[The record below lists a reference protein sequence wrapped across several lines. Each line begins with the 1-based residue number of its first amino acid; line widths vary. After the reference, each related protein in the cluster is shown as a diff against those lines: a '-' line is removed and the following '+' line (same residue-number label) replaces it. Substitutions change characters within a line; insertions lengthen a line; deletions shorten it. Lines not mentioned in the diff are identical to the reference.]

1 MADNITLKTYKG
13 GNVTPQDDAI
23 IYETAIPGS
32 GIFKG
37 CEVTYARGNVLHIS
51 QGFGMIRGRFFEVY
65 ETEIDVRLADVGETL
80 QGRVYI
86 HLDLSNADEP
96 IKILA
101 QAAVELPPLDADVNI
116 NYNNSS
122 YDLELAIFN
131 VSSAGLSGLTK
142 VFPTLKAGSGGGGGG
157 GETLT
162 RATSYAV
169 GDAVTAVGAPGWATL
184 VCTQAGT
191 TAAYEPSGYSKIT
204 KAGDMVLDGT
214 AVFTA
219 RNIIGELDGLIS
231 TTGTLEESMQTLD
244 KKVAEMMSSTGLV
257 MKLVSL
263 DEYRALESY
272 SASTIYLCYED
283 VATKRVTRIFV
294 GEDRVYAAGVKVT
307 YQIDTGYSL
316 ERTVPDRED
325 AIAAAPP
332 ATLEGYTFVG
342 WRQDDSAE
350 KKVLSEFIISSE
362 EPVTLYAVFKKQ
374 MTIGLMP
381 NGGTLA
387 ETGATESFTAYCYY
401 NNGNAQSEP
410 ITVPAS
416 PYTRKNMSFCG
427 WSADSL
433 STPSYKPGEMGVFP
447 AEAVLYAMWVVTEY
461 DFPYTG
467 DYVQFTIPQDGI
479 YEFEVWGGSGG
490 AAKVDDLV
498 AEGGL
503 GGHSKGYKKMKKGE
517 VLYVYNGGGANGTYP
532 GTNGGAYGYNYTN
545 GKQYGGGGGGST
557 HVATKSGTLGYTSS
571 SNGLNYN
578 NRNSILIVAGG
589 GGGGAIDN
597 GTVHKGGDG
606 GGERGGDGS
615 GGALGGRQI
624 STSSYP
630 SDNFGRAPSTS
641 SSSGTC
647 SSGGGGGWFGGNYGT
662 KGESGAGGSGYVD
675 GVAPF
680 THNGKYYPAETDAG
694 VNEGHG
700 KAFIRYVECA

>member
-101 QAAVELPPLDADVNI
+101 QAAAELPPLDADVNI

-122 YDLELAIFN
+122 YDLELAIFT
-131 VSSAGLSGLTK
+131 VSSAGLDGLTK

-191 TAAYEPSGYSKIT
+191 TAASEPSGYSRIT
-204 KAGDMVLDGT
+204 KVGDKVLDGT

-219 RNIIGELDGLIS
+219 RNIIGELDGVIS
-231 TTGTLEESMQTLD
+231 SNASLGESVQTLD
-244 KKVAEMMSSTGLV
+244 EKVAEMMSSTGLV

-263 DEYRALESY
+263 DEYRAMESY
-272 SASTIYLCYED
+272 SATTIYLCYED
-283 VATKRVTRIFV
+283 EAAKRVTRIFV

-332 ATLEGYTFVG
+332 AALEGYTFVG

-350 KKVLSEFIISSE
+350 KKVLSEFIITSE
-362 EPVTLYAVFKKQ
+362 EPFTLYAVFKKQ

-387 ETGATESFTAYCYY
+387 ETGASESFIAFCYY
-401 NNGNAQSEP
+401 NNGNSQSEP
-410 ITVPAS
+410 TTVPAS

-433 STPSYKPGEMGVFP
+433 STPSYKPGEKGVFP
-447 AEAVLYAMWVVTEY
+447 AGATLYAMWVTTEY
-461 DFPYTG
+461 DFVYTG
-467 DYVQFTIPQDGI
+467 SYVQFTIPQDGI

-490 AAKVDDLV
+490 DAKVDTLV

-503 GGHSKGYKKMKKGE
+503 GGHSKGYKKMKKDE
-517 VLYVYNGGGANGTYP
+517 VLYIYNGGAANGTSP
-532 GTNGGAYGYNYTN
+532 GTNGGGGGSNYAS
-545 GKQYGGGGGGST
+545 GKQYGAGGGGST
-557 HVATKSGTLGYTSS
+557 HVATRSGALGYGNSS
-571 SNGLNYN
+571 GLNYT
-578 NRNSILIVAGG
+578 NRECVLIVAGG
-589 GGGGAIDN
+589 GGGGGIDN
-597 GTVHKGGDG
+597 GAIHKGGHG

-624 STSSYP
+624 STGSSP
-630 SDNFGRAPSTS
+630 STNFGYAPTYSYSNTAE
-641 SSSGTC
+641 
-647 SSGGGGGWFGGNYGT
+647 SGGGGGWFGGNYGLR
-662 KGESGAGGSGYVD
+662 GESGAGGSGYVG

-680 THNGKYYPAETDAG
+680 THNGKYYPAETEAG
-694 VNEGHG
+694 VNEGNG

>member
-65 ETEIDVRLADVGETL
+65 ETEVDVRLADVGETL

-101 QAAVELPPLDADVNI
+101 QAAAELPPLDADVNI

-122 YDLELAIFN
+122 YDLELAIFT
-131 VSSAGLSGLTK
+131 VSSAGLDGLTK

-191 TAAYEPSGYSKIT
+191 TAASEPSGYSRIT
-204 KAGDMVLDGT
+204 KVGDKVLDGT

-219 RNIIGELDGLIS
+219 RNIIGELDGVIS
-231 TTGTLEESMQTLD
+231 SNASLGESVQTLD
-244 KKVAEMMSSTGLV
+244 EKVAEMMSSTGLV

-263 DEYRALESY
+263 DEYRAMESY
-272 SASTIYLCYED
+272 SATTIYLCYED
-283 VATKRVTRIFV
+283 EATKRVTRIFV

-325 AIAAAPP
+325 AIAAAPD

-342 WRQDDSAE
+342 WRQDNSAE

-374 MTIGLMP
+374 MIIGLMP

-387 ETGATESFTAYCYY
+387 GSGSAESFTAFCYY
-401 NNGNAQSEP
+401 NNGNSQSEP
-410 ITVPAS
+410 TTVPAS

-427 WSADSL
+427 WSIDSL
-433 STPSYKPGEMGVFP
+433 STPSYKPGEKGVFP
-447 AEAVLYAMWVVTEY
+447 AGATLYAMWVTTEY
-461 DFPYTG
+461 DFVYTG
-467 DYVQFTIPQDGI
+467 SYVQFTIPQDGI

-490 AAKVDDLV
+490 DAKVDALV

-503 GGHSKGYKKMKKGE
+503 GGHSKGYKKMKKDE
-517 VLYVYNGGGANGTYP
+517 VLYIYNGGAANGTSP
-532 GTNGGAYGYNYTN
+532 GTNGGGGGSNYAS
-545 GKQYGGGGGGST
+545 GKQYGAGGGGST
-557 HVATKSGTLGYTSS
+557 HVATRSGALGYGNSS
-571 SNGLNYN
+571 GLNYT
-578 NRNSILIVAGG
+578 NRECVLIVAGG
-589 GGGGAIDN
+589 GGGGGIDN
-597 GTVHKGGDG
+597 GAIHKGGHG

-624 STSSYP
+624 STGSSP
-630 SDNFGRAPSTS
+630 STNFGYAPTYSYSNTAE
-641 SSSGTC
+641 
-647 SSGGGGGWFGGNYGT
+647 SGGGGGWFGGNYGLR
-662 KGESGAGGSGYVD
+662 GESGAGGSGYVG

-680 THNGKYYPAETDAG
+680 THNGKYYPAETEAG
-694 VNEGHG
+694 VNEGNG

>member
-101 QAAVELPPLDADVNI
+101 QAAAELPPLDADVNI

-122 YDLELAIFN
+122 YDLELAIFT
-131 VSSAGLSGLTK
+131 VSSAGLDGLTK

-191 TAAYEPSGYSKIT
+191 TAASEPSGYSRIT
-204 KAGDMVLDGT
+204 KVGDKVLDGT

-219 RNIIGELDGLIS
+219 RNIIGELDEVIS
-231 TTGTLEESMQTLD
+231 STASLGESMTELD
-244 KKVAEMMSSTGLV
+244 SKVTEMMSSTGLV

-263 DEYRALESY
+263 DEYRAMESY
-272 SASTIYLCYED
+272 SATTIYLCYED
-283 VATKRVTRIFV
+283 EATKRVTRIFV

-307 YQIDTGYSL
+307 YQIDTGYAL

-332 ATLEGYTFVG
+332 AALEGYTFVG
-342 WRQDDSAE
+342 WRQDDLAE

-410 ITVPAS
+410 TTVPAS

-427 WSADSL
+427 WSIDSL
-433 STPSYKPGEMGVFP
+433 STPSYKPGEKGVFP
-447 AEAVLYAMWVVTEY
+447 AEAALYAMWVATEY
-461 DFPYTG
+461 DFPFTG
-467 DYVQFTIPQDGI
+467 TYVQFTIPQDGI

-490 AAKVDDLV
+490 DAKVDSLV

-503 GGHSKGYKKMKKGE
+503 GGHSKGYRKMKKDE
-517 VLYVYNGGGANGTYP
+517 VVYIFNGGGANSTSAGA
-532 GTNGGAYGYNYTN
+532 NGGAGGYNYTSS
-545 GKQYGGGGGGST
+545 KQYGAGGGGST
-557 HVATKSGTLGYTSS
+557 HVATKPYGLGTNSS
-571 SNGLNYN
+571 SGPSYA
-578 NRNSILIVAGG
+578 NRSSILIVAGG
-589 GGGGAIDN
+589 GGGGGIDN
-597 GTVHKGGDG
+597 GTAHKGGDG
-606 GGERGGDGS
+606 GGERGGNGS

-624 STSSYP
+624 STSSSP
-630 SDNFGRAPSTS
+630 SENFGIGDYY
-641 SSSGTC
+641 SSSGTA
-647 SSGGGGGWFGGNYGT
+647 SSGGGGGWFGGNYGLR
-662 KGESGAGGSGYVD
+662 GESGAGGSGYVD

-680 THNGKYYPAETDAG
+680 THNGKYYPAETEAG
-694 VNEGHG
+694 VNEGNG
-700 KAFIRYVECA
+700 RAFIRYVECA

>member
-1 MADNITLKTYKG
+1 MADNIVLKTYKG

-101 QAAVELPPLDADVNI
+101 QAAAELPPLDADVNI

-122 YDLELAIFN
+122 YDLELAIFT
-131 VSSAGLSGLTK
+131 VSSAGLDGLTK

-191 TAAYEPSGYSKIT
+191 TAASEPSGYSRIT
-204 KAGDMVLDGT
+204 KVGDRVLDGT
-214 AVFTA
+214 AIFTA
-219 RNIIGELDGLIS
+219 RNIIGELDGVIS
-231 TTGTLEESMQTLD
+231 TTETLEESMQTLD
-244 KKVAEMMSSTGLV
+244 EKVAEMMSSTGLV

-263 DEYRALESY
+263 DEYRAMESY
-272 SASTIYLCYED
+272 SATTIYLCYED
-283 VATKRVTRIFV
+283 EATKRVTRIFV

-325 AIAAAPP
+325 AIAAAPD
-332 ATLEGYTFVG
+332 AALEGYTFVG
-342 WRQDDSAE
+342 WRQDNSAE

-362 EPVTLYAVFKKQ
+362 EPVTLYAVFRKQ

-387 ETGATESFTAYCYY
+387 ESGAEESFTAFCYY

-410 ITVPAS
+410 TTVPAN

-427 WSADSL
+427 WSIDSL
-433 STPSYKPGEMGVFP
+433 STPSYKPGEKGVFP
-447 AEAVLYAMWVVTEY
+447 AEAALYAMWVTTEY

-467 DYVQFTIPQDGI
+467 NYVQFVIPQDGI
-479 YEFEVWGGSGG
+479 YEFEVWGASGG
-490 AAKVDDLV
+490 EAKGDNLV

-503 GGHSKGYKKMKKGE
+503 GGHSKGYKKMKKDE
-517 VLYVYNGGGANGTYP
+517 VIYVYNGGSPSGTSYGANG
-532 GTNGGAYGYNYTN
+532 GGNGYNYASS
-545 GKQYGGGGGGST
+545 KQYGAGGGGST
-557 HVATKSGTLGYTSS
+557 HVATKPYGLGTNSS
-571 SNGLNYN
+571 SGPSYA
-578 NRNSILIVAGG
+578 NRSSILIVAGG
-589 GGGGAIDN
+589 GGGGGIDN
-597 GTVHKGGDG
+597 GTAHKGGDG
-606 GGERGGDGS
+606 GGERGGNGS

-624 STSSYP
+624 STSSSP
-630 SDNFGRAPSTS
+630 SENFGMGDYYP
-641 SSSGTC
+641 SSGTA
-647 SSGGGGGWFGGNYGT
+647 SSGGGGGWFGGNYGMY
-662 KGESGAGGSGYVD
+662 GQSGAGGSGYVD

-680 THNGKYYPAETDAG
+680 THNGKYYPAETEAG
-694 VNEGHG
+694 VNEGNG
-700 KAFIRYVECA
+700 RAFIRYVECA

>member
-65 ETEIDVRLADVGETL
+65 ETEVDVRLADVGETL

-101 QAAVELPPLDADVNI
+101 QAAAELPPLDADVNI

-122 YDLELAIFN
+122 YDLELAIFT
-131 VSSAGLSGLTK
+131 VSSAGLDGLTK

-191 TAAYEPSGYSKIT
+191 TAASEPSGYSRIT
-204 KAGDMVLDGT
+204 KVGDKVLDGT

-219 RNIIGELDGLIS
+219 RNIIGELDGVIS
-231 TTGTLEESMQTLD
+231 SNASLGESVQTLD
-244 KKVAEMMSSTGLV
+244 EKVAEMMSSTGLV

-263 DEYRALESY
+263 DEYRAMESY
-272 SASTIYLCYED
+272 SATTIYLCYED
-283 VATKRVTRIFV
+283 EATKRVTRIFV

-325 AIAAAPP
+325 AIAAAPD
-332 ATLEGYTFVG
+332 AALEGYTFVG
-342 WRQDDSAE
+342 WRQDNSAE

-362 EPVTLYAVFKKQ
+362 EPVTLYAVFRKQ

-381 NGGTLA
+381 NGGTLS
-387 ETGATESFTAYCYY
+387 ESGAKENFTVYCYY
-401 NNGNAQSEP
+401 NNGNSQSEP
-410 ITVPAS
+410 TTVPAS

-427 WSADSL
+427 WSIDSL
-433 STPSYKPGEMGVFP
+433 STPSYKPGEKGVFP
-447 AEAVLYAMWVVTEY
+447 AEAALYAMWVTTEY

-467 DYVQFTIPQDGI
+467 NYVQFVIPQDGI
-479 YEFEVWGGSGG
+479 YEFEVWGASGG
-490 AAKVDDLV
+490 EAKGDNLV

-503 GGHSKGYKKMKKGE
+503 GGHSKGYKKMKKDE
-517 VLYVYNGGGANGTYP
+517 VIYVYNGGSPNGTSYGANG
-532 GTNGGAYGYNYTN
+532 GGNGYNYASS
-545 GKQYGGGGGGST
+545 KQYGAGGGGST
-557 HVATKSGTLGYTSS
+557 HVATKPYGLGTNSS
-571 SNGLNYN
+571 SGPSYA
-578 NRNSILIVAGG
+578 NRSSILIVAGDG
-589 GGGGAIDN
+589 GGGGIDN
-597 GTVHKGGDG
+597 GTAHKGGDG
-606 GGERGGDGS
+606 GGERGGNGS

-624 STSSYP
+624 STSSSP
-630 SDNFGRAPSTS
+630 SENFGMGDYYS
-641 SSSGTC
+641 SSSAA
-647 SSGGGGGWFGGNYGT
+647 SSGGGGGWFGGNYGQY
-662 KGESGAGGSGYVD
+662 GQSGAGGSGYVD

-680 THNGKYYPAETDAG
+680 THNGKYYPAETEAG
-694 VNEGHG
+694 VNEGNG
-700 KAFIRYVECA
+700 RAFIRYVECA

>member
-101 QAAVELPPLDADVNI
+101 QAAAELPPLDADVNI

-122 YDLELAIFN
+122 YDLELAIFT
-131 VSSAGLSGLTK
+131 VSSAGLNGLTK

-191 TAAYEPSGYSKIT
+191 TAASEPSGYSRIT
-204 KAGDMVLDGT
+204 KAGDKVLDGT

-219 RNIIGELDGLIS
+219 RNIIGELDGVIS
-231 TTGTLEESMQTLD
+231 DVSSMGESMTELD
-244 KKVAEMMSSTGLV
+244 SKVTEMMSSTGLV

-272 SASTIYLCYED
+272 SATTIYLCYED
-283 VATKRVTRIFV
+283 EATKRVTRIFV

-307 YQIDTGYSL
+307 YQIDTGYAL

-332 ATLEGYTFVG
+332 AALEGYTFVG
-342 WRQDDSAE
+342 WRQDGSAE
-350 KKVLSEFIISSE
+350 KKVLSEYIISSE

-387 ETGATESFTAYCYY
+387 ETGAKESFTAFCYY
-401 NNGNAQSEP
+401 NNGNSQSEP
-410 ITVPAS
+410 TTVPAS

-427 WSADSL
+427 WSIDSL
-433 STPSYKPGEMGVFP
+433 STPSYKPGESGVFP
-447 AEAVLYAMWVVTEY
+447 ADATLYAMWVTTEY

-467 DYVQFTIPQDGI
+467 NYVQFTIPQDGI
-479 YEFEVWGGSGG
+479 YEFEVWGASGG
-490 AAKVDDLV
+490 AAKVDSLT

-503 GGHSKGYKKMKKGE
+503 GGHSKGCKKMKKDE
-517 VLYVYNGGGANGTYP
+517 VIYIFNGGSPNGTSSGVNGGGNGC
-532 GTNGGAYGYNYTN
+532 NYTSS
-545 GKQYGGGGGGST
+545 KQYGAGGGGAT
-557 HVATKSGTLGYTSS
+557 HVATKPYGIGTNSS
-571 SNGLNYN
+571 SGPTYA
-578 NRNSILIVAGG
+578 NRSCILIVAGG
-589 GGGGAIDN
+589 GGGGGIDN

-624 STSSYP
+624 STGSSP
-630 SDNFGRAPSTS
+630 SSNFGLGAYYSSTS
-641 SSSGTC
+641 TC
-647 SSGGGGGWFGGNYGT
+647 SSGGGGGWFGGNYGLR
-662 KGESGAGGSGYVD
+662 GESGAGGSGYVD

-680 THNGKYYPAETDAG
+680 THNGKYYPAETEAG
-694 VNEGHG
+694 VNEGNG

>member
-1 MADNITLKTYKG
+1 MADNIVLKTYKG

-101 QAAVELPPLDADVNI
+101 QAAAELPPLDADVNI

-122 YDLELAIFN
+122 YDLELAIFT
-131 VSSAGLSGLTK
+131 VSSAGLDGLTK

-169 GDAVTAVGAPGWATL
+169 GDAVTAVGAPGWATF

-191 TAAYEPSGYSKIT
+191 TAASEPSGYSRIT
-204 KAGDMVLDGT
+204 KVGDKVLDGT

-219 RNIIGELDGLIS
+219 RNIIGELDGVIS
-231 TTGTLEESMQTLD
+231 SNASLGESVQTLD
-244 KKVAEMMSSTGLV
+244 EKVAEMMSSTGLV

-263 DEYRALESY
+263 DEYRAMESY
-272 SASTIYLCYED
+272 SATTIYLCYED
-283 VATKRVTRIFV
+283 ETTKRVTRIFV

-307 YQIDTGYSL
+307 YQIDTGYAL

-332 ATLEGYTFVG
+332 AALEGYTFVG
-342 WRQDDSAE
+342 WRQDDTAE
-350 KKVLSEFIISSE
+350 KKVLSEYLISSE
-362 EPVTLYAVFKKQ
+362 EPVTLYAVFRKQ

-387 ETGATESFTAYCYY
+387 ETGAAESFMAYCYY
-401 NNGNAQSEP
+401 NNGNSQSEP
-410 ITVPAS
+410 TTVPAS

-427 WSADSL
+427 WSIDSL
-433 STPSYKPGEMGVFP
+433 STPSYKPGEKGVFP
-447 AEAVLYAMWVVTEY
+447 AGATLYAMWVTTEY

-467 DYVQFTIPQDGI
+467 NYVQFVIPQDGI

-490 AAKVDDLV
+490 SAKVDSLV

-503 GGHSKGYKKMKKGE
+503 GGHSKGYKKMKKDE
-517 VLYVYNGGGANGTYP
+517 VVYVYNGGAANGTSP
-532 GTNGGAYGYNYTN
+532 GTNGGGGGSNYAS
-545 GKQYGGGGGGST
+545 GKQYGAGGGGST
-557 HVATKSGTLGYTSS
+557 HVATRSGALGYGNSS
-571 SNGLNYN
+571 GLNYT
-578 NRNSILIVAGG
+578 NRECVLIVAGG
-589 GGGGAIDN
+589 GGGGGIDN
-597 GTVHKGGDG
+597 GAIHKGGHG

-624 STSSYP
+624 STGSSP
-630 SDNFGRAPSTS
+630 STNFGYAPTYSYSNTAE
-641 SSSGTC
+641 
-647 SSGGGGGWFGGNYGT
+647 SGGGGGWFGGNYGLR
-662 KGESGAGGSGYVD
+662 GESGAGGSGYVD

-680 THNGKYYPAETDAG
+680 THNGKYYPAETEAG
-694 VNEGHG
+694 VNEGNG

>member
-80 QGRVYI
+80 DGRVYI

-101 QAAVELPPLDADVNI
+101 QAAAELPPLDADVNI

-122 YDLELAIFN
+122 YDLELAIFT
-131 VSSAGLSGLTK
+131 VSSAGLDGLTK

-191 TAAYEPSGYSKIT
+191 TAASEPSGYSRIT
-204 KAGDMVLDGT
+204 KVGDRVLDGT

-219 RNIIGELDGLIS
+219 RNIIGELDGVIS
-231 TTGTLEESMQTLD
+231 SNASLGESVQTLD
-244 KKVAEMMSSTGLV
+244 ERVTEMMSSTGLV

-263 DEYRALESY
+263 DEYRAMESY
-272 SASTIYLCYED
+272 SATTIYLCYED
-283 VATKRVTRIFV
+283 EATKRVTRIFV

-325 AIAAAPP
+325 AIAAAPD
-332 ATLEGYTFVG
+332 AALEGYTFVG
-342 WRQDDSAE
+342 WRQDNSAE

-374 MTIGLMP
+374 MIIGLMP

-387 ETGATESFTAYCYY
+387 GSGSAESFTAFCYY
-401 NNGNAQSEP
+401 NNGNSQSEP
-410 ITVPAS
+410 TTVPAS

-427 WSADSL
+427 WSIDSL
-433 STPSYKPGEMGVFP
+433 STPSYKPGEKGVFP
-447 AEAVLYAMWVVTEY
+447 AGATLYAMWVTTEY
-461 DFPYTG
+461 DFVYTG
-467 DYVQFTIPQDGI
+467 SYVQFTIPQDGI

-490 AAKVDDLV
+490 DAKVDALV

-503 GGHSKGYKKMKKGE
+503 GGHSKGYKKMKKDE
-517 VLYVYNGGGANGTYP
+517 VLYIYNGGAANGTSP
-532 GTNGGAYGYNYTN
+532 GTNGGGGGSNYAS
-545 GKQYGGGGGGST
+545 GKQYGAGGGGST
-557 HVATKSGTLGYTSS
+557 HVATRSGALGYGNSS
-571 SNGLNYN
+571 GLNYT
-578 NRNSILIVAGG
+578 NRECVLIVAGG
-589 GGGGAIDN
+589 GGGGGIDN
-597 GTVHKGGDG
+597 GAIHKGGHG

-624 STSSYP
+624 STGSSP
-630 SDNFGRAPSTS
+630 STNFGYAPTYSYSNTAE
-641 SSSGTC
+641 
-647 SSGGGGGWFGGNYGT
+647 SGGGGGWFGGNYGLR
-662 KGESGAGGSGYVD
+662 GESGAGGSGYVG

-680 THNGKYYPAETDAG
+680 THNGKYYPAETEAG
-694 VNEGHG
+694 VNEGNG

>member
-101 QAAVELPPLDADVNI
+101 QAAAELPPLDADVNI

-122 YDLELAIFN
+122 YDLELAIFT
-131 VSSAGLSGLTK
+131 VSSAGLDGLTK

-157 GETLT
+157 ETLT
-162 RATSYAV
+162 RATSYSV

-191 TAAYEPSGYSKIT
+191 TAASEPSGYSRIT
-204 KAGDMVLDGT
+204 KVGDKVLDGT

-219 RNIIGELDGLIS
+219 RNIIGELDGVIS
-231 TTGTLEESMQTLD
+231 SNASLGESVQTLD
-244 KKVAEMMSSTGLV
+244 EKVAEMMSSTGLV

-263 DEYRALESY
+263 DEYRAMESY
-272 SASTIYLCYED
+272 SATTIYLCYED
-283 VATKRVTRIFV
+283 EATKRVTRIFV

-332 ATLEGYTFVG
+332 AALEGYTFVG

-350 KKVLSEFIISSE
+350 KKVLSEYLISSE

-381 NGGTLA
+381 NGGTLS
-387 ETGATESFTAYCYY
+387 ESGAKENFTVYCYY

-410 ITVPAS
+410 TTVPAN

-427 WSADSL
+427 WSIDSL

-447 AEAVLYAMWVVTEY
+447 AGATLYAMWVTTEY

-467 DYVQFTIPQDGI
+467 SYVQFTIPQDGI

-490 AAKVDDLV
+490 SAKVDSLV

-503 GGHSKGYKKMKKGE
+503 GGHSKGYKKMKKDE
-517 VLYVYNGGGANGTYP
+517 VVYVYNGGSANGTSP
-532 GTNGGAYGYNYTN
+532 GTNGGGGGSNYAS
-545 GKQYGGGGGGST
+545 GKQYGASGGGST
-557 HVATKSGTLGYTSS
+557 HVATRSGALGYGNSS
-571 SNGLNYN
+571 GLNYTS
-578 NRNSILIVAGG
+578 RECVLIVAGG
-589 GGGGAIDN
+589 GGGGGIDN
-597 GTVHKGGDG
+597 GAIHKGGHG

-624 STSSYP
+624 STGSSP
-630 SDNFGRAPSTS
+630 STNFGYAPTYSYSNTAE
-641 SSSGTC
+641 
-647 SSGGGGGWFGGNYGT
+647 SGGGGGWFGGNYGLR
-662 KGESGAGGSGYVD
+662 GESGAGGSGYVD

-680 THNGKYYPAETDAG
+680 THNGKYYPAETEAG
-694 VNEGHG
+694 VNEGNG
-700 KAFIRYVECA
+700 RAFIRYVECA

>member
-1 MADNITLKTYKG
+1 MADNIVLKTYKG

-101 QAAVELPPLDADVNI
+101 QAAAELPPLDADVNI

-122 YDLELAIFN
+122 YDLELAIFT
-131 VSSAGLSGLTK
+131 VSSAGLDGLTK

-162 RATSYAV
+162 RATAYAV

-191 TAAYEPSGYSKIT
+191 TAASEPSGYSRIT
-204 KAGDMVLDGT
+204 KVGDKVLDGT

-219 RNIIGELDGLIS
+219 RNIIGELDGVIS
-231 TTGTLEESMQTLD
+231 SNASLGESVQTLD
-244 KKVAEMMSSTGLV
+244 ERVTEMMSSTDLV

-263 DEYRALESY
+263 DEYRAMESY
-272 SASTIYLCYED
+272 SATTIYLCYED
-283 VATKRVTRIFV
+283 EATKRVTRIFV

-325 AIAAAPP
+325 AIAAAPD
-332 ATLEGYTFVG
+332 AALEGYTFVG
-342 WRQDDSAE
+342 WRQDNSAE
-350 KKVLSEFIISSE
+350 KKVLSEYLISSE

-387 ETGATESFTAYCYY
+387 ESGAEESFTAFCYY
-401 NNGNAQSEP
+401 NNGNSQSEP
-410 ITVPAS
+410 TTVPAS

-427 WSADSL
+427 WSIDSL
-433 STPSYKPGEMGVFP
+433 STPSYKPGEKGVFP
-447 AEAVLYAMWVVTEY
+447 AEAALYAMWVTTEY

-467 DYVQFTIPQDGI
+467 NYVQFVIPQDGI
-479 YEFEVWGGSGG
+479 YEFEVWGASGA
-490 AAKVDDLV
+490 AAKVDSLT

-503 GGHSKGYKKMKKGE
+503 GGHSKGYKKMKKDE
-517 VLYVYNGGGANGTYP
+517 VIYVYNGGSPNGTSYGANG
-532 GTNGGAYGYNYTN
+532 GGNGYNYASS
-545 GKQYGGGGGGST
+545 KQYGAGGGGST
-557 HVATKSGTLGYTSS
+557 HVATKPYGLGTNSS
-571 SNGLNYN
+571 SGPSYA
-578 NRNSILIVAGG
+578 NRSSILIVAGG
-589 GGGGAIDN
+589 GGGGGIDN
-597 GTVHKGGDG
+597 GTAHKGGDG
-606 GGERGGDGS
+606 GGERGGNGS

-624 STSSYP
+624 STSSSP
-630 SDNFGRAPSTS
+630 SENFGMGDYYS
-641 SSSGTC
+641 SSSAA
-647 SSGGGGGWFGGNYGT
+647 SSGGGGGWFGGNYGMY
-662 KGESGAGGSGYVD
+662 GQSGAGGSGYVD

-680 THNGKYYPAETDAG
+680 THNGKYYPAETEAG
-694 VNEGHG
+694 VNEGNG
-700 KAFIRYVECA
+700 RAFIRYVECA

>member
-101 QAAVELPPLDADVNI
+101 QAAAELPPLDADVNI

-122 YDLELAIFN
+122 YDLELAVFT
-131 VSSAGLSGLTK
+131 VSSAGLDNLTK
-142 VFPTLKAGSGGGGGG
+142 VFPTLKAGSGGSGGG

-162 RATSYAV
+162 RATSYSV

-191 TAAYEPSGYSKIT
+191 TAAYEPSGYSRIT
-204 KAGDMVLDGT
+204 KAGDKVLDGT

-219 RNIIGELDGLIS
+219 RNIIGELDSVIS
-231 TTGTLEESMQTLD
+231 SNASLGESMTELD
-244 KKVAEMMSSTGLV
+244 TKVAEMMSSTGLV

-263 DEYRALESY
+263 AEYQELESY
-272 SASTIYLCYED
+272 SANTIYLCYED
-283 VATKRVTRIFV
+283 TETRRVTRIFV

-307 YQIDTGYSL
+307 YQIDNGYVL
-316 ERTVPDRED
+316 ERTVPDGED
-325 AIAAAPP
+325 AVSAAPP
-332 ATLEGYTFVG
+332 AALEGYTFVG

-350 KKVLSEFIISSE
+350 KKVLSEFLISSE
-362 EPVTLYAVFKKQ
+362 EPVTLYAVFRKQ

-381 NGGTLA
+381 NGGTLK
-387 ETGATESFTAYCYY
+387 EGGAKESFTAFCYY

-410 ITVPAS
+410 TTVPAS

-427 WSADSL
+427 WSIDSL
-433 STPSYKPGEMGVFP
+433 STPSYKPGEKGVFP
-447 AEAVLYAMWVVTEY
+447 ADATLYAMWVTTEY

-467 DYVQFTIPQDGI
+467 TYVQFTIPQDGI

-490 AAKVDDLV
+490 DAKADSLV

-503 GGHSKGYKKMKKGE
+503 GGHSKGYKKMKKDE
-517 VLYVYNGGGANGTYP
+517 IIYVFNGGSGNGTSS
-532 GTNGGAYGYNYTN
+532 GTNGGESGYNYAS
-545 GKQYGGGGGGST
+545 GKQYGAGGGGCT
-557 HVATKSGTLGYTSS
+557 HVATRYGALGYNNSG
-571 SNGLNYN
+571 GLSYA
-578 NRNSILIVAGG
+578 NRDCVLIVAGG
-589 GGGGAIDN
+589 GGGGGIDN
-597 GTVHKGGDG
+597 GTIHKGGSG
-606 GGERGGDGS
+606 GGERGGNGS

-624 STSSYP
+624 STGSSP
-630 SDNFGRAPSTS
+630 STNFGYAPSYSAS
-641 SSSGTC
+641 STAE
-647 SSGGGGGWFGGNYGT
+647 SGGGGGWFGGHYGLR
-662 KGESGAGGSGYVD
+662 GESGAGGSGYVD

-680 THNGKYYPAETDAG
+680 THNGKYYPAETEAG
-694 VNEGHG
+694 VNKGNG
-700 KAFIRYVECA
+700 KAFIRYIECA

>member
-122 YDLELAIFN
+122 YDLELAIFS

-157 GETLT
+157 GESLT
-162 RATSYAV
+162 RATSYSV

-191 TAAYEPSGYSKIT
+191 TAAYEPSGYSRIT

-244 KKVAEMMSSTGLV
+244 EKVAEMMSSTGLV

-263 DEYRALESY
+263 DGYLALESY
-272 SASTIYLCYED
+272 SATTIYLCYED
-283 VATKRVTRIFV
+283 ETTKRVTRIFV

-316 ERTVPDRED
+316 ESTVPDRED
-325 AIAAAPP
+325 AIAAAPSV
-332 ATLEGYTFVG
+332 ALEGYTFVG
-342 WRQDDSAE
+342 WRQDSSAE

-387 ETGATESFTAYCYY
+387 ETGAAESFTAYCYY

-410 ITVPAS
+410 TTVPAS
-416 PYTRKNMSFCG
+416 PYTRNGMSFCG

-447 AEAVLYAMWVVTEY
+447 AGAVLYAMWVVTEY

-557 HVATKSGTLGYTSS
+557 HVATKSGTLGYTNSS
-571 SNGLNYN
+571 SGLNYN

-606 GGERGGDGS
+606 GGERGSDGS

-647 SSGGGGGWFGGNYGT
+647 YAGGGGGWFGGNYGT

-680 THNGKYYPAETDAG
+680 THNGKYYPAETEAG

>member
-80 QGRVYI
+80 DGRVYI

-101 QAAVELPPLDADVNI
+101 QAAAELPPLDADVNI

-122 YDLELAIFN
+122 YDLELAIFT

-162 RATSYAV
+162 RATSYSV

-191 TAAYEPSGYSKIT
+191 TAAYEPSGYSRIT

-244 KKVAEMMSSTGLV
+244 EKVAEMMSSTGLV

-263 DEYRALESY
+263 DGYLALESY
-272 SASTIYLCYED
+272 SATTIYLCYED
-283 VATKRVTRIFV
+283 ETTKRVTRIFV

-332 ATLEGYTFVG
+332 AALEGYTFVG
-342 WRQDDSAE
+342 WRQDSSAE
-350 KKVLSEFIISSE
+350 KKVLSEYIISSE
-362 EPVTLYAVFKKQ
+362 EPVTLYAVLKKQ

-387 ETGATESFTAYCYY
+387 ETGAAETFTAYCYY

-410 ITVPAS
+410 TTVPAS
-416 PYTRKNMSFCG
+416 PYTRNGMSFCG
-427 WSADSL
+427 WSTDSL
-433 STPSYKPGEMGVFP
+433 STPSYKPGEKGVFP
-447 AEAVLYAMWVVTEY
+447 ADATLYAMWVTTEY

-467 DYVQFTIPQDGI
+467 NYVQFTIPQDGI
-479 YEFEVWGGSGG
+479 YEFEVWGASG
-490 AAKVDDLV
+490 AAAKADSLV
-498 AEGGL
+498 AEGGK
-503 GGHSKGYKKMKKGE
+503 GGHSKGYKKMKKDE
-517 VLYVYNGGGANGTYP
+517 VIYIYNGGSPKGTSSGANG
-532 GTNGGAYGYNYTN
+532 GGSGYSYTSS
-545 GKQYGGGGGGST
+545 KQYGAGGGGST
-557 HVATKSGTLGYTSS
+557 HVASKPYGLGTNSS
-571 SNGLNYN
+571 SGPSYA
-578 NRNSILIVAGG
+578 NRSSVLIVAGG
-589 GGGGAIDN
+589 GGGGGIDN
-597 GTVHKGGDG
+597 GTAHKGGDG
-606 GGERGGDGS
+606 GGERGGNGS

-630 SDNFGRAPSTS
+630 SDNFGIGDYYS
-641 SSSGTC
+641 SSSTA
-647 SSGGGGGWFGGNYGT
+647 SSGGGGGWFGGNYGMY
-662 KGESGAGGSGYVD
+662 GQSGAGGSGYVD

-680 THNGKYYPAETDAG
+680 THNGKYYPAETEAG
-694 VNEGHG
+694 VNDGNG

>member
-80 QGRVYI
+80 DGRVYI

-101 QAAVELPPLDADVNI
+101 QAAAELPPLDADVNI

-122 YDLELAIFN
+122 YDLELAIFT
-131 VSSAGLSGLTK
+131 VSSAGLDGLTK

-157 GETLT
+157 ETLT
-162 RATSYAV
+162 RATSYSV

-191 TAAYEPSGYSKIT
+191 TAASEPSGYSRIT
-204 KAGDMVLDGT
+204 KVGDRVLDGT
-214 AVFTA
+214 AIFTA
-219 RNIIGELDGLIS
+219 RNIIGELDGVIS
-231 TTGTLEESMQTLD
+231 SNASLGESVQTLD
-244 KKVAEMMSSTGLV
+244 EKVAEMMSSTGLV

-263 DEYRALESY
+263 DEYREMESY
-272 SASTIYLCYED
+272 SSTTIYLCYED
-283 VATKRVTRIFV
+283 ETTKRVTRIFV

-332 ATLEGYTFVG
+332 AALEGYTFVG

-350 KKVLSEFIISSE
+350 KKVLSEYLISSE

-387 ETGATESFTAYCYY
+387 ESGAEESFTAFCYY
-401 NNGNAQSEP
+401 NNGNSQSEP
-410 ITVPAS
+410 TTVPAS

-427 WSADSL
+427 WSIDSL
-433 STPSYKPGEMGVFP
+433 STPSYKPGEKGVFP
-447 AEAVLYAMWVVTEY
+447 AEAALYAMWVTTEY

-467 DYVQFTIPQDGI
+467 NYVQFVIPQDGI
-479 YEFEVWGGSGG
+479 YEFEVWGASGA
-490 AAKVDDLV
+490 AAKVDSLV

-503 GGHSKGYKKMKKGE
+503 GGHSKGYKKMKKDE
-517 VLYVYNGGGANGTYP
+517 VIYVYNGGSPNGTSYGANG
-532 GTNGGAYGYNYTN
+532 GGNGYNYASS
-545 GKQYGGGGGGST
+545 KQYGAGGGGST
-557 HVATKSGTLGYTSS
+557 HVATKPYGLGTNSS
-571 SNGLNYN
+571 SGPSYA
-578 NRNSILIVAGG
+578 NRSSILIVAGG
-589 GGGGAIDN
+589 GGGGGIDN
-597 GTVHKGGDG
+597 GTAHKGGDG
-606 GGERGGDGS
+606 GGERGGNGS

-624 STSSYP
+624 STGSSP
-630 SDNFGRAPSTS
+630 SENFGMGDYYS
-641 SSSGTC
+641 SSSAA
-647 SSGGGGGWFGGNYGT
+647 SSGGGGGWFGGNYGMY
-662 KGESGAGGSGYVD
+662 GQSGAGGSGYVD

-680 THNGKYYPAETDAG
+680 THNGKYYPAETEAG
-694 VNEGHG
+694 VNEGNG
-700 KAFIRYVECA
+700 RAFIRYVECA

>member
-37 CEVTYARGNVLHIS
+37 CEVTYARENVLHIS

-80 QGRVYI
+80 DGWVYI
-86 HLDLSNADEP
+86 HLDLSNTDEP

-101 QAAVELPPLDADVNI
+101 QAAAELPPLDADVNI

-122 YDLELAIFN
+122 YDLELAIFT
-131 VSSAGLSGLTK
+131 VSSAGLDGLTK

-157 GETLT
+157 ETLT
-162 RATSYAV
+162 RATSYSV

-191 TAAYEPSGYSKIT
+191 TAASEPSGYSRIT
-204 KAGDMVLDGT
+204 KVGDKVLDGT

-219 RNIIGELDGLIS
+219 RNIIGELDGVIS
-231 TTGTLEESMQTLD
+231 STASLGESMQTLD
-244 KKVAEMMSSTGLV
+244 SKVTEMMSSTGLV
-257 MKLVSL
+257 MKLVSI

-283 VATKRVTRIFV
+283 ETTKRVTRIFV

-325 AIAAAPP
+325 AIAAAPD
-332 ATLEGYTFVG
+332 AALEGYTFVG

-350 KKVLSEFIISSE
+350 KKALAEYIITSE
-362 EPVTLYAVFKKQ
+362 EPVTLYAVFRKQ

-381 NGGTLA
+381 NGGTLT
-387 ETGATESFTAYCYY
+387 ETGAKESFTAFCYY
-401 NNGNAQSEP
+401 NNGNSQSEP
-410 ITVPAS
+410 TTVPTS

-427 WSADSL
+427 WSIDSL
-433 STPSYKPGEMGVFP
+433 STPSYKPGEMGVFS
-447 AEAVLYAMWVVTEY
+447 ADATLYAMWVTTEY

-467 DYVQFTIPQDGI
+467 NYVQFSIPQDGI
-479 YEFEVWGGSGG
+479 YEFEVWGASG
-490 AAKVDDLV
+490 ADAKIDSLV

-503 GGHSKGYKKMKKGE
+503 GGHSRGYKKMKKDE
-517 VLYVYNGGGANGTYP
+517 VVYIFNGGSPNGTSSGANG
-532 GTNGGAYGYNYTN
+532 GAGGYSYSSS
-545 GKQYGGGGGGST
+545 KQYGAGGGGST
-557 HVATKSGTLGYTSS
+557 HVGTKSGYLGSTSS
-571 SNGLNYN
+571 SGLSYA
-578 NRNSILIVAGG
+578 NRSCVLIVAGG
-589 GGGGAIDN
+589 GGGGGIDN
-597 GTVHKGGDG
+597 GTIHKGSDG

-615 GGALGGRQI
+615 GGVLGGRQI
-624 STSSYP
+624 STSNSP
-630 SDNFGRAPSTS
+630 SENFGMGDYYSG
-641 SSSGTC
+641 SGTC
-647 SSGGGGGWFGGNYGT
+647 YSGGGGGWFGGNYGLR
-662 KGESGAGGSGYVD
+662 GESGAGGSGYVD

-680 THNGKYYPAETDAG
+680 THNGKYYPAETEAG
-694 VNEGHG
+694 VNEGNG

>member
-157 GETLT
+157 GESLT
-162 RATSYAV
+162 RATAYAV

-191 TAAYEPSGYSKIT
+191 TAAYEPSGYSRIT

-244 KKVAEMMSSTGLV
+244 EKVAEMMSSTGLV

-263 DEYRALESY
+263 DGYLALESY
-272 SASTIYLCYED
+272 SANTIYLCYED
-283 VATKRVTRIFV
+283 ETTKRVTRIFV

-307 YQIDTGYSL
+307 YQIDTGYAL
-316 ERTVPDRED
+316 ERTMPDRED

-332 ATLEGYTFVG
+332 AALEGYSFVG
-342 WRQDDSAE
+342 WRQDSSAE

-362 EPVTLYAVFKKQ
+362 EPVTLYAVFQKQ

-387 ETGATESFTAYCYY
+387 GSGSAESFTAYCYY

-410 ITVPAS
+410 TTVPAS

-427 WSADSL
+427 WSVDSL
-433 STPSYKPGEMGVFP
+433 STPSYKPGEPGVFP
-447 AEAVLYAMWVVTEY
+447 ADATLYAMWVTTEY
-461 DFPYTG
+461 DFVYTG
-467 DYVQFTIPQDGI
+467 NYVQFTIPQDGI
-479 YEFEVWGGSGG
+479 YEFEVWGASGSD
-490 AAKVDDLV
+490 AKVDSLV

-503 GGHSKGYKKMKKGE
+503 GGHSKGYKKMKKGD
-517 VLYVYNGGGANGTYP
+517 VLYVYNGGITGV
-532 GTNGGAYGYNYTN
+532 NGGGSGYNYTS
-545 GKQYGGGGGGST
+545 GKQYGAAGGGCT
-557 HVATKSGTLGYTSS
+557 HVATKAGGLGYNNN
-571 SNGLNYN
+571 NGPNYA
-578 NRNSILIVAGG
+578 NRDCVLIVAGG
-589 GGGGAIDN
+589 GGGGAIN
-597 GTVHKGGDG
+597 SGTVNKGGDG
-606 GGERGGDGS
+606 GGERGGNGS

-624 STSSYP
+624 STGSSP
-630 SDNFGRAPSTS
+630 SDNFGKAAYY
-641 SSSGTC
+641 SG
-647 SSGGGGGWFGGNYGT
+647 SNIAEAGGGGGWFGGNYGLR
-662 KGESGAGGSGYVD
+662 GESGAGGSGYID

-680 THNGKYYPAETDAG
+680 THNGKYYPAETEAG
-694 VNEGHG
+694 VNEGNG

>member
-1 MADNITLKTYKG
+1 
-13 GNVTPQDDAI
+13 
-23 IYETAIPGS
+23 
-32 GIFKG
+32 
-37 CEVTYARGNVLHIS
+37 
-51 QGFGMIRGRFFEVY
+51 MIRGRFFEVY

-101 QAAVELPPLDADVNI
+101 QAAAELPPLDADVNI

-122 YDLELAIFN
+122 YDLELAIFT
-131 VSSAGLSGLTK
+131 VSSAGLDGLTK

-191 TAAYEPSGYSKIT
+191 TAASEPSGYSRIT
-204 KAGDMVLDGT
+204 KVGDRVLDGT
-214 AVFTA
+214 AIFTA
-219 RNIIGELDGLIS
+219 RNIIGELDGVIS
-231 TTGTLEESMQTLD
+231 TTETLEESMQTLD
-244 KKVAEMMSSTGLV
+244 EKVAEMMSSTGLV

-263 DEYRALESY
+263 DEYRAMESY
-272 SASTIYLCYED
+272 SATTIYLCYED
-283 VATKRVTRIFV
+283 EATKRVTRIFV

-325 AIAAAPP
+325 AIAAAPD
-332 ATLEGYTFVG
+332 AALEGYTFVG
-342 WRQDDSAE
+342 WRQDNSAE
-350 KKVLSEFIISSE
+350 KKVLSEFIISLE
-362 EPVTLYAVFKKQ
+362 EPVTLYAVFRKQ

-387 ETGATESFTAYCYY
+387 ESGAEESFTAFCYY

-410 ITVPAS
+410 TTVPAN

-427 WSADSL
+427 WSIDSL
-433 STPSYKPGEMGVFP
+433 STPSYKPGEKGVFP
-447 AEAVLYAMWVVTEY
+447 AEAALYAMWVTTEY

-467 DYVQFTIPQDGI
+467 NYVQFVIPQDGI
-479 YEFEVWGGSGG
+479 YEFEVWGASGG
-490 AAKVDDLV
+490 EAKGDNLV

-503 GGHSKGYKKMKKGE
+503 GGHSKGYKKMKKDE
-517 VLYVYNGGGANGTYP
+517 VIYVYNGGSPSGTSYGANG
-532 GTNGGAYGYNYTN
+532 GGNGYNYASS
-545 GKQYGGGGGGST
+545 KQYGAGGGGST
-557 HVATKSGTLGYTSS
+557 HVATKPYGLGTNSS
-571 SNGLNYN
+571 SGPSYA
-578 NRNSILIVAGG
+578 NRSSILIVAGG
-589 GGGGAIDN
+589 GGGGGIDN
-597 GTVHKGGDG
+597 GTAHKGGDG
-606 GGERGGDGS
+606 GGERGGNGS

-624 STSSYP
+624 STSSSP
-630 SDNFGRAPSTS
+630 SENFGMGDYYP
-641 SSSGTC
+641 SSGTA
-647 SSGGGGGWFGGNYGT
+647 SSGGGGGWFGGNYGMY
-662 KGESGAGGSGYVD
+662 GQSGAGGSGYVD

-680 THNGKYYPAETDAG
+680 THNGKYYPAETEAG
-694 VNEGHG
+694 VNEGNG
-700 KAFIRYVECA
+700 RAFIRYVECA

>member
-101 QAAVELPPLDADVNI
+101 QAAAELPPLDADVNI

-122 YDLELAIFN
+122 YDLELAIFT
-131 VSSAGLSGLTK
+131 VSSAGLDGLTK

-162 RATSYAV
+162 RATSYAI

-191 TAAYEPSGYSKIT
+191 TAASEPSGYSRIT
-204 KAGDMVLDGT
+204 KVGDKVLDGT

-219 RNIIGELDGLIS
+219 RNIIGELDGVIS
-231 TTGTLEESMQTLD
+231 SNASLGESVQTLD
-244 KKVAEMMSSTGLV
+244 EKVAEMMSSTGLV

-272 SASTIYLCYED
+272 SATTIYLCYED
-283 VATKRVTRIFV
+283 EATKRVTRIFV

-325 AIAAAPP
+325 AITAAPP
-332 ATLEGYTFVG
+332 AALEGYTFVG
-342 WRQDDSAE
+342 WRQDDSPE
-350 KKVLSEFIISSE
+350 KKVLTEYIITSE

-381 NGGTLA
+381 NGGTLS
-387 ETGATESFTAYCYY
+387 ESGAKENFTVYCYY

-410 ITVPAS
+410 TTVPAN

-427 WSADSL
+427 WSIDSL
-433 STPSYKPGEMGVFP
+433 STPSYKPGEKGVFP
-447 AEAVLYAMWVVTEY
+447 AEAALYAMWVTTEY

-467 DYVQFTIPQDGI
+467 NYVQFVIPQDGI
-479 YEFEVWGGSGG
+479 YEFEVWGASGG
-490 AAKVDDLV
+490 EAKGDNLV

-503 GGHSKGYKKMKKGE
+503 GGHSKGYKKMKKDE
-517 VLYVYNGGGANGTYP
+517 VIYVYNGGSPNGTSYGANG
-532 GTNGGAYGYNYTN
+532 GGNGYNYASS
-545 GKQYGGGGGGST
+545 KQYGAGGGGST
-557 HVATKSGTLGYTSS
+557 HVATKPYGLGTNSS
-571 SNGLNYN
+571 SGPSYA
-578 NRNSILIVAGG
+578 NRSSILIVAGG
-589 GGGGAIDN
+589 GGGGGIDN
-597 GTVHKGGDG
+597 GTAHKGGEG
-606 GGERGGDGS
+606 GGERGGNGS

-624 STSSYP
+624 STSSSP
-630 SDNFGRAPSTS
+630 SENFGMGDYY
-641 SSSGTC
+641 SSSGTA
-647 SSGGGGGWFGGNYGT
+647 SSGGGGGWFGGNYGLR
-662 KGESGAGGSGYVD
+662 G
-675 GVAPF
+675 
-680 THNGKYYPAETDAG
+680 
-694 VNEGHG
+694 
-700 KAFIRYVECA
+700 

>member
-101 QAAVELPPLDADVNI
+101 QAAAELPPLDADVNI

-122 YDLELAIFN
+122 YDLELAIFT
-131 VSSAGLSGLTK
+131 VSSAGLDGLTK

-162 RATSYAV
+162 RATSYSV

-191 TAAYEPSGYSKIT
+191 TAASEPSGYSRIT
-204 KAGDMVLDGT
+204 KVGDKVLDGT

-219 RNIIGELDGLIS
+219 RNIIGELDGVIS
-231 TTGTLEESMQTLD
+231 SNASLGESVQTLD
-244 KKVAEMMSSTGLV
+244 EKVAEMMSSTGLV

-263 DEYRALESY
+263 DEYRAMESY
-272 SASTIYLCYED
+272 SATTIYLCYED
-283 VATKRVTRIFV
+283 EAAKRVTRIFV

-307 YQIDTGYSL
+307 YQIDTGYAL

-332 ATLEGYTFVG
+332 AALEGYTFVG

-350 KKVLSEFIISSE
+350 KKVLSEFIITSE
-362 EPVTLYAVFKKQ
+362 EPFTLYAVFKKQ

-387 ETGATESFTAYCYY
+387 ETGASESFIAFCYY
-401 NNGNAQSEP
+401 NNGNSQSEP
-410 ITVPAS
+410 TTVPAS

-433 STPSYKPGEMGVFP
+433 STPSYKPGEKGVFP
-447 AEAVLYAMWVVTEY
+447 AGVTLYAMWVTTEY
-461 DFPYTG
+461 DFVYTG
-467 DYVQFTIPQDGI
+467 SYVQFTIPQDGI

-490 AAKVDDLV
+490 DAKVDTLV

-503 GGHSKGYKKMKKGE
+503 GGHSKGYKKMKKDE
-517 VLYVYNGGGANGTYP
+517 VLYIYNGGAANGTSP
-532 GTNGGAYGYNYTN
+532 GTNGGGGGSNYAS
-545 GKQYGGGGGGST
+545 GKQYGAGGGGST
-557 HVATKSGTLGYTSS
+557 HVATRSGALGYGNSS
-571 SNGLNYN
+571 GLNYT
-578 NRNSILIVAGG
+578 NRECVLIVAGG
-589 GGGGAIDN
+589 GGGGGIDN
-597 GTVHKGGDG
+597 GAIHKGGHG

-624 STSSYP
+624 STGSSP
-630 SDNFGRAPSTS
+630 STNFGYAPTYSYSNTAE
-641 SSSGTC
+641 
-647 SSGGGGGWFGGNYGT
+647 SGGGGGWFGGNYGLR
-662 KGESGAGGSGYVD
+662 GESGAGGSGYVG

-680 THNGKYYPAETDAG
+680 THNGKYYPAETEAG
-694 VNEGHG
+694 VNEGNG

>member
-1 MADNITLKTYKG
+1 MADNIVLKTYKG

-101 QAAVELPPLDADVNI
+101 QAAAELPPLDADVNI

-122 YDLELAIFN
+122 YDLELAIFT
-131 VSSAGLSGLTK
+131 VSSAGLDGLTK

-191 TAAYEPSGYSKIT
+191 TAASEPSGYSRIT
-204 KAGDMVLDGT
+204 KVGDRVLDGT

-219 RNIIGELDGLIS
+219 RNIIGELDGVIS
-231 TTGTLEESMQTLD
+231 TTETLEESMQTLD
-244 KKVAEMMSSTGLV
+244 EKVAEMMSSTGLV

-263 DEYRALESY
+263 DEYRAMESY
-272 SASTIYLCYED
+272 SATTIYLCYED
-283 VATKRVTRIFV
+283 EATKRVTRIFV

-325 AIAAAPP
+325 AIAAAPD
-332 ATLEGYTFVG
+332 AALEGYTFVG
-342 WRQDDSAE
+342 WRQDNSAE
-350 KKVLSEFIISSE
+350 KKVLSEFIISLE
-362 EPVTLYAVFKKQ
+362 EPVTLYAVFRKQ

-387 ETGATESFTAYCYY
+387 ESGAEESFTAFCYY

-410 ITVPAS
+410 TTVPAN

-427 WSADSL
+427 WSIDSL
-433 STPSYKPGEMGVFP
+433 STPSYKPGEKGVFP
-447 AEAVLYAMWVVTEY
+447 AEAALYAMWVTTEY

-467 DYVQFTIPQDGI
+467 NYVQFVIPQDGI
-479 YEFEVWGGSGG
+479 YEFEVWGASGG
-490 AAKVDDLV
+490 EAKGDNLV

-503 GGHSKGYKKMKKGE
+503 GGHSKGYKKMKKDE
-517 VLYVYNGGGANGTYP
+517 VIYVYNGGSPSGTSYGANG
-532 GTNGGAYGYNYTN
+532 GGNGYNYASS
-545 GKQYGGGGGGST
+545 KQYGAGGGGST
-557 HVATKSGTLGYTSS
+557 HVATKPYGLGTNSS
-571 SNGLNYN
+571 SGPSYA
-578 NRNSILIVAGG
+578 NRSSILIVAGG
-589 GGGGAIDN
+589 GGGGGIDN
-597 GTVHKGGDG
+597 GTAHKGGDG
-606 GGERGGDGS
+606 GGERGGNGS

-624 STSSYP
+624 STSSSP
-630 SDNFGRAPSTS
+630 SENFGMGDYYP
-641 SSSGTC
+641 SSGTA
-647 SSGGGGGWFGGNYGT
+647 SSGGGGGWFGGNYGMY
-662 KGESGAGGSGYVD
+662 GQSGAGGSGYVD

-680 THNGKYYPAETDAG
+680 THNGKYYPAETEAG
-694 VNEGHG
+694 VNEGNG
-700 KAFIRYVECA
+700 RAFIRYVECA

>member
-101 QAAVELPPLDADVNI
+101 QAAAELPPLDADVNI

-122 YDLELAIFN
+122 YDLELAIFT

-157 GETLT
+157 GESLT
-162 RATSYAV
+162 RATSYSV

-191 TAAYEPSGYSKIT
+191 TAAYEPSGYSRIT

-244 KKVAEMMSSTGLV
+244 EKVAEMMSSTGLV

-263 DEYRALESY
+263 DEYGALEQY

-283 VATKRVTRIFV
+283 ETTKRVTRIFV

-316 ERTVPDRED
+316 ERIVPDRED

-332 ATLEGYTFVG
+332 ATLEGYSFVG

-387 ETGATESFTAYCYY
+387 GSGSAESFTAFCYY

-410 ITVPAS
+410 TTVPAS
-416 PYTRKNMSFCG
+416 PYTRNGMSFCG
-427 WSADSL
+427 WSTDSL
-433 STPSYKPGEMGVFP
+433 STPSYKPGEKGIFP
-447 AEAVLYAMWVVTEY
+447 AGATLYAMWVTTEY
-461 DFPYTG
+461 DFVYTG
-467 DYVQFTIPQDGI
+467 SYVQFVIPQDGI
-479 YEFEVWGGSGG
+479 YEFEVWGASGA
-490 AAKVDDLV
+490 AAKVDSLV
-498 AEGGL
+498 AKGGL
-503 GGHSKGYKKMKKGE
+503 GGHSKGYKKMKKDE
-517 VLYVYNGGGANGTYP
+517 IIYVYNGGSPNSTSSGANG
-532 GTNGGAYGYNYTN
+532 GGRGSSYANS
-545 GKQYGGGGGGST
+545 KQYGASGGGAT
-557 HVATKSGTLGYTSS
+557 HVATGYGELGYSGNN
-571 SNGLNYN
+571 NGLGYN
-578 NRNSILIVAGG
+578 NRSRVLIVAGG
-589 GGGGAIDN
+589 GGGGGIDN
-597 GTVHKGGDG
+597 GTAHKGGDG
-606 GGERGGDGS
+606 GGERGGNGS

-624 STSSYP
+624 STSSSP
-630 SDNFGRAPSTS
+630 SENYGAGDYY
-641 SSSGTC
+641 SSSGTA
-647 SSGGGGGWFGGNYGT
+647 SSGGGGGWYGGNCGTYGQ
-662 KGESGAGGSGYVD
+662 SGAGGSGYVD

-680 THNGKYYPAETDAG
+680 THNGKYYPAETEAG

>member
-101 QAAVELPPLDADVNI
+101 QAAAELPPLDADVNI

-122 YDLELAIFN
+122 YDLELAIFT
-131 VSSAGLSGLTK
+131 VSSAGLDGLTK

-162 RATSYAV
+162 RATAYAV

-191 TAAYEPSGYSKIT
+191 TAASEPSGYSRIT
-204 KAGDMVLDGT
+204 KVGDRVLDGT

-219 RNIIGELDGLIS
+219 RNIIGELDGVIS
-231 TTGTLEESMQTLD
+231 SNASLGESVQTLD
-244 KKVAEMMSSTGLV
+244 ERVTEMMSSTGLV

-263 DEYRALESY
+263 DEYRAMESY
-272 SASTIYLCYED
+272 SATTIYLCYED
-283 VATKRVTRIFV
+283 ETTKRVTRIFV

-307 YQIDTGYSL
+307 YQIDTGYAL

-332 ATLEGYTFVG
+332 AVLEGYTFVG

-350 KKVLSEFIISSE
+350 KKVLAEYTITSE
-362 EPVTLYAVFKKQ
+362 EPVTLYAVFRKQ

-381 NGGTLA
+381 NGGTIA
-387 ETGATESFTAYCYY
+387 ESGAKESFTAFCYY
-401 NNGNAQSEP
+401 NNGNSQSEP
-410 ITVPAS
+410 TTVPAS

-427 WSADSL
+427 WSIDSL

-447 AEAVLYAMWVVTEY
+447 ADATLYAMWVTTEY

-467 DYVQFTIPQDGI
+467 TYVTFTIPQDGI
-479 YEFEVWGGSGG
+479 YEFEVWGASGSD
-490 AAKVDDLV
+490 AKVDNLV

-503 GGHSKGYKKMKKGE
+503 GGHSKGYKKMKKDE
-517 VLYVYNGGGANGTYP
+517 VVYIFNGGTARANGGG
-532 GTNGGAYGYNYTN
+532 YGNNYAS
-545 GKQYGGGGGGST
+545 GKQYGATGGGCT
-557 HVATKSGTLGYTSS
+557 HVATKSGSIGGTSS
-571 SNGLNYN
+571 SGLSYA
-578 NRNSILIVAGG
+578 NRDCVLIVAGG
-589 GGGGAIDN
+589 GGGGGINN
-597 GTVHKGGDG
+597 GVINKGGDG

-624 STSSYP
+624 STGSSPSTNFGYTSSY
-630 SDNFGRAPSTS
+630 S
-641 SSSGTC
+641 SSSVAE
-647 SSGGGGGWFGGNYGT
+647 SGGGGGWFGGNYGLR
-662 KGESGAGGSGYVD
+662 GESGAGGSGYID
-675 GVAPF
+675 GVSPF
-680 THNGKYYPAETDAG
+680 THNGKYYPAETEAG
-694 VNEGHG
+694 VNEGDG
-700 KAFIRYVECA
+700 RAFIRYVECV

>member
-101 QAAVELPPLDADVNI
+101 QAAAELPPLDADVNI

-122 YDLELAIFN
+122 YDLELAIFT
-131 VSSAGLSGLTK
+131 VSSAGLDGLTK

-162 RATSYAV
+162 RATAYAV
-169 GDAVTAVGAPGWATL
+169 GDAVTAVGAPGWATF

-191 TAAYEPSGYSKIT
+191 TAASEPSGYSRIT
-204 KAGDMVLDGT
+204 KVGDRVLDGT

-219 RNIIGELDGLIS
+219 RNIIGELDGVIS
-231 TTGTLEESMQTLD
+231 TTETLEESMQTLD
-244 KKVAEMMSSTGLV
+244 ERVTEMMSSTGLV

-263 DEYRALESY
+263 DEYRAMESY
-272 SASTIYLCYED
+272 SATTIYLCYED
-283 VATKRVTRIFV
+283 ETTKRVTQIFV

-325 AIAAAPP
+325 AIAAAPD
-332 ATLEGYTFVG
+332 AALEGYTFVG

-374 MTIGLMP
+374 MPIGLMP

-387 ETGATESFTAYCYY
+387 ESGAEESFTAFCYY
-401 NNGNAQSEP
+401 NNGNSQSEP
-410 ITVPAS
+410 TTVPAS

-427 WSADSL
+427 WSIDSL
-433 STPSYKPGEMGVFP
+433 STPSYKPGEKGVFP
-447 AEAVLYAMWVVTEY
+447 AGATLYAMWVTTEY
-461 DFPYTG
+461 DFVYTG
-467 DYVQFTIPQDGI
+467 SYVQFTIPQDGI

-490 AAKVDDLV
+490 DAKVDALV

-503 GGHSKGYKKMKKGE
+503 GGHSKGYKKMKKDE
-517 VLYVYNGGGANGTYP
+517 VLYIYNGGAANGTSP
-532 GTNGGAYGYNYTN
+532 GTNGGGGGSNYAS
-545 GKQYGGGGGGST
+545 GKQYGAGGGGST
-557 HVATKSGTLGYTSS
+557 HVATRSGALGYGNSS
-571 SNGLNYN
+571 GLNYT
-578 NRNSILIVAGG
+578 NRECVLIVAGG
-589 GGGGAIDN
+589 GGGGGIDN
-597 GTVHKGGDG
+597 GAIHKGGHG

-624 STSSYP
+624 STGSSP
-630 SDNFGRAPSTS
+630 STNFGYAPTYSYSNTAE
-641 SSSGTC
+641 
-647 SSGGGGGWFGGNYGT
+647 SGGGGGWFGGNYGLR
-662 KGESGAGGSGYVD
+662 GESGAGGSGYVD

-680 THNGKYYPAETDAG
+680 THNGKYYPAETEAG

-700 KAFIRYVECA
+700 RAFIRYVECA

>member
-80 QGRVYI
+80 DGRVYI

-101 QAAVELPPLDADVNI
+101 QAAAELPPLDADVNI

-122 YDLELAIFN
+122 YDLELAIFT
-131 VSSAGLSGLTK
+131 VSSAGLDGLTK

-191 TAAYEPSGYSKIT
+191 TAASEPSGYSRIT
-204 KAGDMVLDGT
+204 KVGDKVLDGT

-219 RNIIGELDGLIS
+219 RNIIGELDGVIS
-231 TTGTLEESMQTLD
+231 SNASLGESVQTLD
-244 KKVAEMMSSTGLV
+244 EKVAEMMSSTGLV

-263 DEYRALESY
+263 DEYRAMESY
-272 SASTIYLCYED
+272 SATTIYLCYED
-283 VATKRVTRIFV
+283 EATKRVTRIFV

-307 YQIDTGYSL
+307 YQIDTGYAL

-332 ATLEGYTFVG
+332 AALEGYTFVG

-350 KKVLSEFIISSE
+350 KKVLSEFIITSE
-362 EPVTLYAVFKKQ
+362 EPFTLYAVFKKQ

-387 ETGATESFTAYCYY
+387 ETGASESFIAFCYY
-401 NNGNAQSEP
+401 NNGNSQSEP
-410 ITVPAS
+410 TTVPAS

-433 STPSYKPGEMGVFP
+433 STPSYKPGEKGVFP
-447 AEAVLYAMWVVTEY
+447 AGATLYAMWVTTEY
-461 DFPYTG
+461 DFVYTG
-467 DYVQFTIPQDGI
+467 SYVQFTIPQDGI

-490 AAKVDDLV
+490 DAKVDTLV

-503 GGHSKGYKKMKKGE
+503 GGHSKGYKKMKKDE
-517 VLYVYNGGGANGTYP
+517 VLYIYNGGAANGTSP
-532 GTNGGAYGYNYTN
+532 GTNGGGGGSNYAS
-545 GKQYGGGGGGST
+545 GKQYGAGGGGST
-557 HVATKSGTLGYTSS
+557 HVATRSGALGYGNSS
-571 SNGLNYN
+571 GLNYT
-578 NRNSILIVAGG
+578 NRECVLIVAGG
-589 GGGGAIDN
+589 GGGGGIDN
-597 GTVHKGGDG
+597 GAIHKGGHG

-624 STSSYP
+624 STGSSP
-630 SDNFGRAPSTS
+630 STNFGYAPTYSYSNTAE
-641 SSSGTC
+641 
-647 SSGGGGGWFGGNYGT
+647 SGGGGGWFGGNYGLR
-662 KGESGAGGSGYVD
+662 GESGAGGSGYVG

-680 THNGKYYPAETDAG
+680 THNGKYYPAETEAG
-694 VNEGHG
+694 VNEGNG

>member
-101 QAAVELPPLDADVNI
+101 QAAAELPPLDADVNI

-122 YDLELAIFN
+122 YDLELAIFT
-131 VSSAGLSGLTK
+131 VSSAGLDGLTK
-142 VFPTLKAGSGGGGGG
+142 VFPTLKAGSGGGGG

-191 TAAYEPSGYSKIT
+191 TAASEPSGYSRIT
-204 KAGDMVLDGT
+204 KVGDRVLDGT

-219 RNIIGELDGLIS
+219 RNIIGELDGVIS
-231 TTGTLEESMQTLD
+231 SNASLGESVQTLD
-244 KKVAEMMSSTGLV
+244 EKVTEMMSSTGLV

-263 DEYRALESY
+263 DEYRAMESY
-272 SASTIYLCYED
+272 SATTIYLCYED
-283 VATKRVTRIFV
+283 EATKRVTRIFV

-307 YQIDTGYSL
+307 YQIDTGYAL

-325 AIAAAPP
+325 AIAAAPD
-332 ATLEGYTFVG
+332 AALEGYTFVG
-342 WRQDDSAE
+342 WRQDNSAE

-362 EPVTLYAVFKKQ
+362 EPVTLYAVFRKQ

-381 NGGTLA
+381 NGGTLS
-387 ETGATESFTAYCYY
+387 ESGAKENFTVYCYY

-410 ITVPAS
+410 TTVPAN

-427 WSADSL
+427 WSIDSL
-433 STPSYKPGEMGVFP
+433 STPSYKPGEKGVFP
-447 AEAVLYAMWVVTEY
+447 AEAALYAMWVTTEY

-467 DYVQFTIPQDGI
+467 NYVQFVIPQDGI
-479 YEFEVWGGSGG
+479 YEFEVWGASGG
-490 AAKVDDLV
+490 EAKGDNLV

-503 GGHSKGYKKMKKGE
+503 GGHSKGYKKMKKDE
-517 VLYVYNGGGANGTYP
+517 VIYVYNGGSPNGTSYGANG
-532 GTNGGAYGYNYTN
+532 GGNGYNYASS
-545 GKQYGGGGGGST
+545 KQYGAGGGGST
-557 HVATKSGTLGYTSS
+557 HVATKPYGLGTNSS
-571 SNGLNYN
+571 SGPSYA
-578 NRNSILIVAGG
+578 NRSSILIVAGG
-589 GGGGAIDN
+589 GGGGGIDN
-597 GTVHKGGDG
+597 GTAHKGGDG
-606 GGERGGDGS
+606 GGERGGNGS

-624 STSSYP
+624 STGSSP
-630 SDNFGRAPSTS
+630 SENFGMGDYYS
-641 SSSGTC
+641 SSSAA
-647 SSGGGGGWFGGNYGT
+647 SSGGGGGWFGGNYGMY
-662 KGESGAGGSGYVD
+662 GQSGAGGSGYVD

-680 THNGKYYPAETDAG
+680 THNGKYYPAETEAG
-694 VNEGHG
+694 VSEGNG
-700 KAFIRYVECA
+700 RAFIRYVECA

>member
-80 QGRVYI
+80 DGRVYI

-101 QAAVELPPLDADVNI
+101 QAAAELPPLDADVNI

-122 YDLELAIFN
+122 YDLELAIFT
-131 VSSAGLSGLTK
+131 VSSAGLDGLTK

-162 RATSYAV
+162 RATAYAV

-191 TAAYEPSGYSKIT
+191 TAASEPSGYSRIT
-204 KAGDMVLDGT
+204 KVGDKVLDGT

-219 RNIIGELDGLIS
+219 RNIIGELDGVIS
-231 TTGTLEESMQTLD
+231 SNASLGESVQTLD
-244 KKVAEMMSSTGLV
+244 EKVAEMMSSTGLV

-263 DEYRALESY
+263 DEYRAMESY
-272 SASTIYLCYED
+272 SATTIYLCYED
-283 VATKRVTRIFV
+283 ETTKRVTRIFV

-307 YQIDTGYSL
+307 YQIDTGYAL

-332 ATLEGYTFVG
+332 AALEGYTFVG

-350 KKVLSEFIISSE
+350 KKVLSEYLISSE

-381 NGGTLA
+381 NGGTLS
-387 ETGATESFTAYCYY
+387 ESGAKENFTAYCYY

-410 ITVPAS
+410 TTVPAS
-416 PYTRKNMSFCG
+416 PYTRNGMSFCG
-427 WSADSL
+427 WSIDSL
-433 STPSYKPGEMGVFP
+433 STPSYKPGEKGVFP
-447 AEAVLYAMWVVTEY
+447 AGATLYAMWVTTEY
-461 DFPYTG
+461 DFVYTG
-467 DYVQFTIPQDGI
+467 SYVQFTIPQDGI
-479 YEFEVWGGSGG
+479 YEFEVWGGSRGD
-490 AAKVDDLV
+490 AKVDALV

-503 GGHSKGYKKMKKGE
+503 GGHSKGYKKMKKDE
-517 VLYVYNGGGANGTYP
+517 VLYIYNGGAANGTSP
-532 GTNGGAYGYNYTN
+532 GTNGGGGGSNYAS
-545 GKQYGGGGGGST
+545 GKQYGAGGGGST
-557 HVATKSGTLGYTSS
+557 HVATRSGALGYGNSS
-571 SNGLNYN
+571 GLNYT
-578 NRNSILIVAGG
+578 NRECVLIVAGG
-589 GGGGAIDN
+589 GGGGGIDN
-597 GTVHKGGDG
+597 GAIHKGGHG

-624 STSSYP
+624 STGSSP
-630 SDNFGRAPSTS
+630 STNFGYAPTYSYSNTAE
-641 SSSGTC
+641 
-647 SSGGGGGWFGGNYGT
+647 SGGGGGWFGGNYGLR
-662 KGESGAGGSGYVD
+662 GESGAGGSGYVD

-680 THNGKYYPAETDAG
+680 THNGKYYPAETEAG
-694 VNEGHG
+694 VNEGNG
-700 KAFIRYVECA
+700 RAFIRYVECA

>member
-1 MADNITLKTYKG
+1 MADNIVLKTYKG

-101 QAAVELPPLDADVNI
+101 QAAAELPPLDADVNI

-122 YDLELAIFN
+122 YDLELAIFT
-131 VSSAGLSGLTK
+131 VSSAGLDGLTK

-191 TAAYEPSGYSKIT
+191 TAASEPSGYSRIT
-204 KAGDMVLDGT
+204 KVGDRVLDGT
-214 AVFTA
+214 AIFTA
-219 RNIIGELDGLIS
+219 RNIIGELDGVIS
-231 TTGTLEESMQTLD
+231 TTETLEESMQTLD
-244 KKVAEMMSSTGLV
+244 EKVAEMMSSTGLV

-272 SASTIYLCYED
+272 SATTIYLCYED
-283 VATKRVTRIFV
+283 EATKRVTRIFV

-325 AIAAAPP
+325 AIAAAPD
-332 ATLEGYTFVG
+332 AALEGYTFVG
-342 WRQDDSAE
+342 WRQDNSAE
-350 KKVLSEFIISSE
+350 KKVLSEFIISLE
-362 EPVTLYAVFKKQ
+362 EPVTLYAVFRKQ

-387 ETGATESFTAYCYY
+387 ESGAEESFTAFCYY

-410 ITVPAS
+410 TTVPAN

-427 WSADSL
+427 WSIDSL
-433 STPSYKPGEMGVFP
+433 STPSYKPGEKGVFP
-447 AEAVLYAMWVVTEY
+447 AEAALYAMWVTTEY

-467 DYVQFTIPQDGI
+467 NYVQFVIPQDGI
-479 YEFEVWGGSGG
+479 YEFEVWGASGG
-490 AAKVDDLV
+490 EAKGDNLV

-503 GGHSKGYKKMKKGE
+503 GGHSKGYKKMKKDE
-517 VLYVYNGGGANGTYP
+517 VIYVYNGGSPSGTSYGANG
-532 GTNGGAYGYNYTN
+532 GGNGYNYASS
-545 GKQYGGGGGGST
+545 KQYGAGGGGST
-557 HVATKSGTLGYTSS
+557 HVATKPYGLGTNSS
-571 SNGLNYN
+571 SGPSYA
-578 NRNSILIVAGG
+578 NRSSILIVAGG
-589 GGGGAIDN
+589 GGGGGIDN
-597 GTVHKGGDG
+597 GTAHKGGDG
-606 GGERGGDGS
+606 GGERGGNGS

-624 STSSYP
+624 STSSSP
-630 SDNFGRAPSTS
+630 SENFGMGDYYP
-641 SSSGTC
+641 SSGTA
-647 SSGGGGGWFGGNYGT
+647 SSGGGGGWFGGNYGMY
-662 KGESGAGGSGYVD
+662 GQSGAGGSGYVD

-680 THNGKYYPAETDAG
+680 THNGKYYPAETEAG
-694 VNEGHG
+694 VNEGNG
-700 KAFIRYVECA
+700 RAFIRYVECA

>member
-1 MADNITLKTYKG
+1 MADNIVLKTYKG

-23 IYETAIPGS
+23 IYETAVPGS

-80 QGRVYI
+80 DGRVYI

-101 QAAVELPPLDADVNI
+101 QTAAELPPLDADVNI

-122 YDLELAIFN
+122 YDLELAVFT
-131 VSSAGLSGLTK
+131 VSSAELNNLTK
-142 VFPTLKAGSGGGGGG
+142 VFPTLKAGGGGGGGG

-162 RATSYAV
+162 RATAYSV
-169 GDAVTAVGAPGWATL
+169 GDAVTALGAPGWATL

-191 TAAYEPSGYSKIT
+191 TAAHEPSGYSRIT
-204 KAGDMVLDGT
+204 KAGDKVLDGT

-219 RNIIGELDGLIS
+219 RNIIGELDSMISAVGGLEGS
-231 TTGTLEESMQTLD
+231 VKTLD
-244 KKVAEMMSSTGLV
+244 SKVAEMMSSTGLV
-257 MKLVSL
+257 MKLLSFE
-263 DEYRALESY
+263 EYGKLESY

-283 VATKRVTRIFV
+283 TETKRVTRIFV
-294 GEDRVYAAGVKVT
+294 GEDRVYAAGIKVT
-307 YQIDTGYSL
+307 YQIDSGYAL
-316 ERTVPDRED
+316 ERVVPDRED
-325 AIAAAPP
+325 AIAAAPD
-332 ATLEGYTFVG
+332 ASLEGYSFVG
-342 WRQDDSAE
+342 WRQDDLAE
-350 KKVLSEFIISSE
+350 KKVLSEYIISTE

-387 ETGATESFTAYCYY
+387 ETGAKESFTAYCYY

-410 ITVPAS
+410 TTVPAS

-427 WSADSL
+427 WSVDSL
-433 STPSYKPGEMGVFP
+433 STPSYKPGENGVFP
-447 AEAVLYAMWVVTEY
+447 AGATLYAMWVTTEY
-461 DFPYTG
+461 DFVYTG
-467 DYVQFTIPQDGI
+467 NYVQFTIPQDGI
-479 YEFEVWGGSGG
+479 YEFEVWGASG
-490 AAKVDDLV
+490 ADAKVDSLV

-517 VLYVYNGGGANGTYP
+517 VLYVYNGGTTGV
-532 GTNGGAYGYNYTN
+532 NGGGSGYNYTS
-545 GKQYGGGGGGST
+545 GKQYGATGGGST
-557 HVATKSGTLGYTSS
+557 HVATKSGGLGVAYSNSS
-571 SNGLNYN
+571 GPSYN
-578 NRNSILIVAGG
+578 NRDCVLIVAGG
-589 GGGGAIDN
+589 GGGGGIDN

-606 GGERGGDGS
+606 GGERGGNGS

-624 STSSYP
+624 STGSSP
-630 SDNFGRAPSTS
+630 SDNFGKAPYY
-641 SSSGTC
+641 SGSNTAE
-647 SSGGGGGWFGGNYGT
+647 SGGGGGWFAGNYGLR
-662 KGESGAGGSGYVD
+662 GESGAGGSGYVD
-675 GVAPF
+675 GVASF
-680 THNGKYYPAETDAG
+680 THNGKYYPAETEAG
-694 VNEGHG
+694 INKGHG

>member
-131 VSSAGLSGLTK
+131 VSSAGLDGLTK

-191 TAAYEPSGYSKIT
+191 TAAYEPSGYSRIT

-244 KKVAEMMSSTGLV
+244 EKVAEMMSSTGLV

-263 DEYRALESY
+263 DGYLALESY

-283 VATKRVTRIFV
+283 ETTKRVTRIFV

-307 YQIDTGYSL
+307 YQIDTGYAL

-325 AIAAAPP
+325 AIAAAPSV
-332 ATLEGYTFVG
+332 ALEGYTFVG
-342 WRQDDSAE
+342 WRQDSSAE

-387 ETGATESFTAYCYY
+387 ETGAAESFTAYCYY

-410 ITVPAS
+410 TTVPAS
-416 PYTRKNMSFCG
+416 PYTRNGMSFCG

-447 AEAVLYAMWVVTEY
+447 AGAVLYAMWVVTEY

-557 HVATKSGTLGYTSS
+557 HVATKSGTLGYTNSS
-571 SNGLNYN
+571 SGLNYN

-606 GGERGGDGS
+606 GGERGSDGS

-647 SSGGGGGWFGGNYGT
+647 YAGGGGGWFGGNYGT

-680 THNGKYYPAETDAG
+680 THNGKYYPAETEAG